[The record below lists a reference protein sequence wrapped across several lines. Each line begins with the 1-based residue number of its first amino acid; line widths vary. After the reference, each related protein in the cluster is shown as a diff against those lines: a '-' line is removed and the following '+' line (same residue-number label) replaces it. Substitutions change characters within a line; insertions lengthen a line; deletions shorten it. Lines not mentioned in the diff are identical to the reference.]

1 MDLQTLTKQIENL
14 DAAPPF
20 DKWHPPFC
28 GDIEMTIKA
37 DGSWWYMGTPIG
49 REKLVKL
56 FASVLLMEGDEYFL
70 KTPAEKVRIQVEDSP
85 FVITQWQTHDTEDG
99 PAIEVIS
106 NLGHAAVLSDSHPL
120 EVDNSNPDQPRPYVT
135 LHRGLKALVH
145 RNVFYQWVDI
155 ARQVNKNGEEH
166 LVINS
171 GKSEFSLGK
180 L

>member
-1 MDLQTLTKQIENL
+1 MDLQTLTAQVENL

-56 FASVLLMEGDEYFL
+56 FASVLLMEDDEYFL
-70 KTPAEKVRIQVEDSP
+70 KTPAEKVRIQVEDAP

-120 EVDNSNPDQPRPYVT
+120 EVDYNNPDQPRPYVT
-135 LHRGLKALVH
+135 LRRGLKALVH

-155 ARQVNKNGEEH
+155 ARSVNKNGDEH
-166 LVINS
+166 LVIQS
-171 GKSEFSLGK
+171 GNTEFSLGK

>member
-14 DAAPPF
+14 GAAPPF

-56 FASVLLMEGDEYFL
+56 FASVLLMEDDEYFL
-70 KTPAEKVRIQVEDSP
+70 KTPAEKVRIQVEDAP

-120 EVDNSNPDQPRPYVT
+120 EVDYNNPDQPRPYVT
-135 LHRGLKALVH
+135 LRRGLKALVH

-155 ARQVNKNGEEH
+155 ARSVNKNGDEH
-166 LVINS
+166 LVIQS
-171 GKSEFSLGK
+171 GNTEFSLGK

>member
-14 DAAPPF
+14 GAAPPF

-56 FASVLLMEGDEYFL
+56 FASVLLMEDDEYFL
-70 KTPAEKVRIQVEDSP
+70 KTPAEKVRIQVEDAP

-120 EVDNSNPDQPRPYVT
+120 EVDYNNPDQPRPYVT

-155 ARQVNKNGEEH
+155 ARSVNKNGDEH
-166 LVINS
+166 LVIQS
-171 GKSEFSLGK
+171 GNTEFSLGK

>member
-1 MDLQTLTKQIENL
+1 MDLQTLTAQVENL

-37 DGSWWYMGTPIG
+37 DGSWWYMGSPIG

-56 FASVLLMEGDEYFL
+56 FASVLLMEDDEYFL
-70 KTPAEKVRIQVEDSP
+70 KTPAEKVRIQVEDAP

-120 EVDNSNPDQPRPYVT
+120 EVDYNNPDQPRPYVT
-135 LHRGLKALVH
+135 LRRGLKALVH

-155 ARQVNKNGEEH
+155 ARSVNKNGDEH
-166 LVINS
+166 LVIQS
-171 GKSEFSLGK
+171 GNTEFSLGK